1 MGTVPLR
8 PAEEHDAVGRSV
20 RHVARYYNG
29 GAQLGT
35 TEAFDLLLVRLTEAE
50 RRLAKI
56 AHALSGD
63 ERRAA

>member
-8 PAEEHDAVGRSV
+8 PAEEQDTLGRCI

-29 GAQLGT
+29 GTQLGT
-35 TEAFDLLLVRLTEAE
+35 TEAFDPLLVRLTEAE
-50 RRLAKI
+50 RKLAKI
-56 AHALSGD
+56 AHALNGD